1 MKNQRKEKLL
11 KKLKRPTHIDYISK
25 YILME
30 SKSET
35 QEVIDQLILEELI
48 EESKYAKKY
57 YVIKN

>member
-1 MKNQRKEKLL
+1 MKNQKRENLLEKI
-11 KKLKRPTHIDYISK
+11 KRPTHIDYISK
-25 YILME
+25 YILMM

-35 QEVIDQLILEELI
+35 QKEIDKLILEGLI